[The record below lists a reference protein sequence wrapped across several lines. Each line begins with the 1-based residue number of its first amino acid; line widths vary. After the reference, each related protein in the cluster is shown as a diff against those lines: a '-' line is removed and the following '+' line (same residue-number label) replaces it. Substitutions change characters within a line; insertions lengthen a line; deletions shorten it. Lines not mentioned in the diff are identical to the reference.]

1 MTEDVFTSADG
12 DELTRKQIVYRGW
25 HKGSVEETEDGFVVD
40 GVEYTPVTDDSSGER
55 DP

>member
-1 MTEDVFTSADG
+1 MTEDVFTSPDG

-25 HKGSVEETEDGFVVD
+25 HEGGVEETEDGFVVD
-40 GVEYTPVTDDSSGER
+40 GVEYTPVADDNSVER